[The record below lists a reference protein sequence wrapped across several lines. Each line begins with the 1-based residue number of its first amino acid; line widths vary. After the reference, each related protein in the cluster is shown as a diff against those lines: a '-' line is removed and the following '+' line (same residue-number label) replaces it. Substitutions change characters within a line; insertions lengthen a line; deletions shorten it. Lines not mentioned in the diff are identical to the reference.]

1 MAFVLLIL
9 AALMLGA
16 QPLQKF
22 RTFFPAD
29 SAAAPAALRT
39 GSSKSTTASDG
50 AIWTIA
56 ERGVVRTDPKAPPED
71 RVQYINGQRYLPEDE
86 VAAIAPDE
94 SHGVW
99 VRTKTGRISH
109 IELKPL
115 TLAQKADYFEQR
127 VHARHDRWGQVAS
140 SELKEPGNLA
150 TNQLRSSDNDGL
162 WTAMYAAS
170 QVFRYAVTKSPE
182 ALANARK
189 TIGAVL
195 FLEEVTGRPGFP
207 ARSWITKDEPRPR
220 DGQWHWTP
228 DNQIQW
234 KGDTSS
240 DEIVGH
246 FFIYGIAYDLLDD
259 AALKAR
265 IAAATRRI
273 MDHILSNGYYLID
286 VTGKPTTWGRWSP
299 EYFASKTGIPDSPL
313 NALEL
318 LSFLKTTEHI
328 TGDPKYGVEYRKV
341 ALEMKYA
348 DRSTRQLELRE
359 EINYS
364 DEELLMLPAYLL
376 FKYERDPQLLAY
388 YRKAIDGWWENIQR
402 EKNPLW
408 TYIYR
413 TAIPDSK
420 VDMAGALW
428 TLYRIPMDLVNWT
441 VSNSWRKDIQWD
453 PKIDRF
459 KKKQALTLLPADE
472 RPVMKWNGNPFIV
485 DGGGAGR
492 SEDDGGFFLLAYW
505 LGRYHGFLKD

>member
-1 MAFVLLIL
+1 
-9 AALMLGA
+9 
-16 QPLQKF
+16 
-22 RTFFPAD
+22 
-29 SAAAPAALRT
+29 
-39 GSSKSTTASDG
+39 
-50 AIWTIA
+50 
-56 ERGVVRTDPKAPPED
+56 
-71 RVQYINGQRYLPEDE
+71 
-86 VAAIAPDE
+86 
-94 SHGVW
+94 
-99 VRTKTGRISH
+99 
-109 IELKPL
+109 
-115 TLAQKADYFEQR
+115 
-127 VHARHDRWGQVAS
+127 
-140 SELKEPGNLA
+140 
-150 TNQLRSSDNDGL
+150 
-162 WTAMYAAS
+162 
-170 QVFRYAVTKSPE
+170 
-182 ALANARK
+182 
-189 TIGAVL
+189 
-195 FLEEVTGRPGFP
+195 
-207 ARSWITKDEPRPR
+207 
-220 DGQWHWTP
+220 
-228 DNQIQW
+228 
-234 KGDTSS
+234 
-240 DEIVGH
+240 
-246 FFIYGIAYDLLDD
+246 
-259 AALKAR
+259 
-265 IAAATRRI
+265 

-348 DRSTRQLELRE
+348 DRTTRQLELRE

-413 TAIPDSK
+413 TAIPDAK

-492 SEDDGGFFLLAYW
+492 SEDDGGFFLLPYW